1 MDSDQ
6 ISFSYYVHSYYLVLW
21 GDYSLFDINHEY
33 QLESLAR
40 IAKHIHSSYVYR

>member
-1 MDSDQ
+1 L
-6 ISFSYYVHSYYLVLW
+6 LVC
-21 GDYSLFDINHEY
+21 DYSLFDINHEY